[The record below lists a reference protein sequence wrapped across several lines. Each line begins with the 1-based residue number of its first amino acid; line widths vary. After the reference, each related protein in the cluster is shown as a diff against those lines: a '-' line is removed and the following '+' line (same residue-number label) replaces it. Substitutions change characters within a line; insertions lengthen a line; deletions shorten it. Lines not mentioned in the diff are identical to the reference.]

1 MMWLKFVC
9 YILTPKFYI
18 LACMFTGIIKKIST
32 VEDIYSKNGS
42 LFAMIKKPTD
52 WPVELGQSISI
63 NGVCSTVQK
72 FDKKS
77 FLVEWMPETLKKTT
91 VSNFKK
97 GQLVNLETSLNLNSL
112 LDGHI
117 VQGHVDTVG
126 KVLDVKPLNDSKILK
141 IKTPAKFMKLIV
153 EKGSVAVDGISLTV
167 VDTSQDWFTLSLVS
181 YTIANTNFQTTKK
194 GDLVNIETD
203 ILAKYVFKLM
213 KK

>member
-1 MMWLKFVC
+1 
-9 YILTPKFYI
+9 
-18 LACMFTGIIKKIST
+18 MFTGIIKKVST
-32 VEDIYSKNGS
+32 VEDIYSQNGS
-42 LFAMIKKPTD
+42 LFAVIKKEKD

-91 VSNFKK
+91 VSSFKK

-126 KVLDVKPLNDSKILK
+126 KVLEIKPLKDSKILK
-141 IKTPAKFMKLIV
+141 IKIPTKFMKLV
-153 EKGSVAVDGISLTV
+153 VDKGSVAVDGISLTV
-167 VDTSQDWFTLSLVS
+167 VDTGRDWFTVSLVS
-181 YTIANTNFQTTKK
+181 YTVANTNFQNTKK

-203 ILAKYVFKLM
+203 VLAKYVSKLM